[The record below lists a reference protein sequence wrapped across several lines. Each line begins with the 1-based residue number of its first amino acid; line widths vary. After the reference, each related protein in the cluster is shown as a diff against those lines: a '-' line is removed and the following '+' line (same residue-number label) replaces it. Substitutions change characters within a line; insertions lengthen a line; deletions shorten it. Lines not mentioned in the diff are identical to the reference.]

1 MAATAG
7 DRIRI
12 IAGTAGRD
20 LGQAICAELGRP
32 LSESFTTKY
41 YNGCTYVQVRENV
54 READVFVV
62 QSSTE
67 PVNDHLMELLML
79 IDACKG
85 ASAQRVTA
93 VLPIYPYQQSDWKDQ
108 PRIAITAR
116 LVADLLLAAGAD
128 RVLTIDLH
136 AAQIQGFMSCPC
148 DNLTALP
155 IVAAAFREQG
165 LDMSQVVAVA
175 TDVGRAKLVRRYAR
189 RLDLPLAIIDKERLD
204 ERTVRAVNVIGDVE
218 GKDVILFDDIIG
230 TGGSLVS
237 AANLLREHGAR
248 RIFAGAVH
256 AVLAAGAVERL
267 EASVFEGIVITDTV
281 PSRHKL
287 KDTTSFRV
295 LSVAPLLAEAIRR
308 IHLGESVSALFDD

>member
-1 MAATAG
+1 
-7 DRIRI
+7 
-12 IAGTAGRD
+12 
-20 LGQAICAELGRP
+20 
-32 LSESFTTKY
+32 
-41 YNGCTYVQVRENV
+41 
-54 READVFVV
+54 
-62 QSSTE
+62 
-67 PVNDHLMELLML
+67 ML

-136 AAQIQGFMSCPC
+136 APQIQGFMSCPC

-155 IVAAAFREQG
+155 LVAAAFREQG

-189 RLDLPLAIIDKERLD
+189 RLGLSLAIIDKERLD
-204 ERTVRAVNVIGDVE
+204 ERTVRAVNMIGDVKE
-218 GKDVILFDDIIG
+218 KDAILFDDIIG

-267 EASVFEGIVITDTV
+267 ESSVLEGIVITDTV
-281 PSRHKL
+281 PSQHKL
-287 KDTTSFRV
+287 KGTTSFSV

-308 IHLGESVSALFDD
+308 IHIGESVSALFDD